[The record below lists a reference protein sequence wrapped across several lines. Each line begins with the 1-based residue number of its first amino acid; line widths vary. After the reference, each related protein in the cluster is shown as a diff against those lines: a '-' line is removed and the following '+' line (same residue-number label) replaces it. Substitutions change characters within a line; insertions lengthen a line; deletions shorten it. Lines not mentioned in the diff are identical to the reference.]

1 VDIGIIGSGN
11 IGGTSARF
19 LAAAGHRVLISNSRG
34 PETLVDLATELG
46 PDVSAV
52 TADEAAARGEVVL
65 VAIPFGKYRDL
76 PTAALDGKV
85 VIDATN
91 YYPDRDG
98 TVAELEDGTT
108 TSSELVAAHLAG
120 ARLVK
125 AFNTIYYVRLAEGG
139 RPSGDPERLALPIV
153 GDDEEAKRVVAGL
166 IDEMGFDAVDH
177 GGLAQG
183 AAQQPG
189 TPVYAADLTAEQLRE
204 RLAAG

>member
-11 IGGTSARF
+11 IGGTSARL
-19 LAAAGHRVLISNSRG
+19 LAGAGHRVLISNSRG
-34 PETLVDLATELG
+34 PETLVDQATGLG
-46 PDVSAV
+46 PEVSAV
-52 TADEAAARGEVVL
+52 TAEEAARRGEVVL
-65 VAIPFGKYRDL
+65 VAIPFGRYRDL
-76 PTAALDGKV
+76 PAAALDGRI

-98 TVAELEDGTT
+98 TVAELEDGST

-120 ARLVK
+120 ARVVK
-125 AFNTIYYVRLAEGG
+125 AFNTIYFVRLGEGG
-139 RPSGDPERLALPIV
+139 RPPGDPERLALPIV

-189 TPVYAADLTAEQLRE
+189 TLVYATDLTAAQLRE
-204 RLAAG
+204 RLGIG